1 MAEETMTALTALM
14 REQNGIAQGTSKSIH
29 DIVEETRA
37 QNEKNRA
44 KAEENIQ
51 SVKSLST
58 RMLEFIKGSNITKSI
73 LNSIKKSG
81 EKSEGENE
89 KSNFLLTKIQ
99 DYFDWSKDFQ
109 QRAAEKALRAA
120 SRLDPSKAVA
130 NVAQKAA
137 DFAKDILS
145 LLVKG
150 GLLFGLFKLLEYLSE
165 KDPKELLAMAK
176 EAYEKFLSE
185 YQGWIDGVISL
196 GAAAAVWK
204 TAEWLTFGKG
214 PIWLLW
220 NTLKA
225 IFATGGL
232 FASLATSVVKWT
244 GSLIFGDESPIK
256 KVWRTVRKIFGATG
270 LFFDLLQIITTWT
283 GSVIFD
289 IAKAPIVGVWNA
301 IKSVFGAEGKI
312 GKFAVDWASKLDKV
326 IWFDETGEMR
336 KTWKWIGGIFGAEGK
351 IAGAYKAL
359 STAPAGMFGEE
370 GSIRKLFKLMT
381 GFFGGEGKVAKG
393 FNAIQDAEDFVGD
406 QSDLAKLFKYL
417 KSFFGADGKIAT
429 GFGKIKNLIPDFT
442 GEKGILTK
450 VFNSISGIFGE
461 NSKLS
466 TLSTKLGEWTNKFK
480 NFFTFTDDAGGAAKG
495 ASGISRLFGS
505 IGGLFG
511 KITGLV
517 TSVTESSV
525 FKGITKFFGT
535 GLRWIGK
542 IFAPI
547 GWIMGFVEAV
557 TGFWDGFSAKKG
569 DERTLSERL
578 LDGLAGAIN
587 GLIQFIFID
596 TIKLIQDV
604 VNFGINQINKFA
616 EFEILGKKITAFT
629 PFEEVTFGDDLA
641 KATENFIM
649 DKIGSGKLQ
658 AAQEKESA
666 VLELME
672 KQGLSEEDAI
682 KRIEN
687 KLATKDPLVAPEAVT
702 PVPEEKGTGTGPI
715 TQVTN
720 APTTVNS
727 EKKTLMLGSNARNE
741 SDATKA
747 ANLTSG

>member
-81 EKSEGENE
+81 EKSEDENE

-99 DYFDWSKDFQ
+99 DYFDWSKKFQ
-109 QRAAEKALRAA
+109 MEAAKFALRQA
-120 SRLDPSKAVA
+120 SKLDPSKAVA

-214 PIWLLW
+214 PVWLLW

-225 IFATGGL
+225 IFAAGGL
-232 FASLATSVVKWT
+232 FASLATTVVKWT
-244 GSLIFGDESPIK
+244 TSLIFGDESAIK

-289 IAKAPIVGVWNA
+289 LAKAPIMGVWSA
-301 IKSVFGAEGKI
+301 VKKVFGIGGKAENLAKTLDAVPTEMFDEGGSARRLFSRIKTFFGIGGKI
-312 GKFAVDWASKLDKV
+312 DDAAKAVDAV
-326 IWFDETGEMR
+326 PTEMFDE
-336 KTWKWIGGIFGAEGK
+336 A
-351 IAGAYKAL
+351 
-359 STAPAGMFGEE
+359 
-370 GSIRKLFKLMT
+370 GSIRRLFKRMST
-381 GFFGGEGKVAKG
+381 FFGGEGKVAKG
-393 FNAIQDAEDFVGD
+393 LSAVEKVADAEDFVGD
-406 QSDLAKLFKYL
+406 ASFLAKLFNYIKG
-417 KSFFGADGKIAT
+417 FFGADGKIAN
-429 GFGKIKNLIPDFT
+429 GYNKIKNLIPDFT
-442 GEKGILTK
+442 GEKGVLTR
-450 VFNSISGIFGE
+450 VFNSIGGIFGE

-480 NFFTFTDDAGGAAKG
+480 KFFTFTDDAGGAAKG

-604 VNFGINQINKFA
+604 VNFGINQINRFA

-702 PVPEEKGTGTGPI
+702 PIPEEKGTGTGAI
-715 TQVTN
+715 TQFTD
-720 APTTVNS
+720 ARSSISS
-727 EKKTLMLGSNARNE
+727 EKKTLLIPDSAQNP
-741 SDATKA
+741 SDAVKQD
-747 ANLTSG
+747 

>member
-99 DYFDWSKDFQ
+99 DYFDWSKKFQ
-109 QRAAEKALRAA
+109 MEAAKAALRAA
-120 SRLDPSKAVA
+120 SKLDPSKAVA

-176 EAYEKFLSE
+176 EAYEKFLSQ

-214 PIWLLW
+214 PVWLLW

-225 IFATGGL
+225 IFAAGGL
-232 FASLATSVVKWT
+232 FASLATTVVKWT
-244 GSLIFGDESPIK
+244 TSLIFGDESAIK

-289 IAKAPIVGVWNA
+289 LAKAPIMGVWSA
-301 IKSVFGAEGKI
+301 VKKVFGIGGKAENLAKTLDAVPTEMFDEGGSARRLFSRIKTFFGIGGKI
-312 GKFAVDWASKLDKV
+312 DDAAKAVDAV
-326 IWFDETGEMR
+326 PTEMFDE
-336 KTWKWIGGIFGAEGK
+336 A
-351 IAGAYKAL
+351 
-359 STAPAGMFGEE
+359 
-370 GSIRKLFKLMT
+370 GSIRRLFKRMST
-381 GFFGGEGKVAKG
+381 FFGGEGKVAKG
-393 FNAIQDAEDFVGD
+393 LSAVEKVADAEDFVGD
-406 QSDLAKLFKYL
+406 ASFLAKLFNYIKG
-417 KSFFGADGKIAT
+417 FFGADGKIAN
-429 GFGKIKNLIPDFT
+429 GYNKIKNLIPDFT
-442 GEKGILTK
+442 GEKGVLTR
-450 VFNSISGIFGE
+450 VFNSIGGIFGE

-480 NFFTFTDDAGGAAKG
+480 SFFTFTDDASGAAKG

-604 VNFGINQINKFA
+604 VNFGINQINRFA

-702 PVPEEKGTGTGPI
+702 PIPEEKGTGTGAI
-715 TQVTN
+715 TQFTD
-720 APTTVNS
+720 ARSSISS
-727 EKKTLMLGSNARNE
+727 EKKTLLIPDSAQNP
-741 SDATKA
+741 SDAVKQD
-747 ANLTSG
+747 

>member
-1 MAEETMTALTALM
+1 MAEETMTALSALM

-81 EKSEGENE
+81 EKSETANE
-89 KSNFLLTKIQ
+89 KSNFLLKGIQ
-99 DYFDWSKDFQ
+99 NYFDWSKEFQ
-109 QRAAEKALRAA
+109 QNAAKAALRAA
-120 SRLDPSKAVA
+120 SKLDPSKAVA

-301 IKSVFGAEGKI
+301 IKNVFGAEGKI
-312 GKFAVDWASKLDKV
+312 GKFAIDWASKLDKV

-336 KTWKWIGGIFGAEGK
+336 KTWKWIGGIFGPEGK

-359 STAPAGMFGEE
+359 LAAPAGMFGEE
-370 GSIRKLFKLMT
+370 GSIRKIFKLIT
-381 GFFGGEGKVAKG
+381 GFFGPEGKIAKG
-393 FNAIQDAEDFVGD
+393 FNAVQDTEDIVGD
-406 QSDLAKLFKYL
+406 QSDLAKMFRFL

-442 GEKGILTK
+442 GEKGVLTR
-450 VFNSISGIFGE
+450 VFNSIGGIFGE

-480 NFFTFTDDAGGAAKG
+480 SFFTFTDDAGGAAKG

-517 TSVTESSV
+517 TSVTESSI

-535 GLRWIGK
+535 GIRWIGK

-604 VNFGINQINKFA
+604 VNFGIGQINKFA
-616 EFEILGKKITAFT
+616 EFELFGKKITAFT
-629 PFEEVTFGDDLA
+629 PFEEVTFGDDLS
-641 KATENFIM
+641 KATENLIM
-649 DKIGSGKLQ
+649 EKIGSGKLE
-658 AAQEKESA
+658 AALAKEA
-666 VLELME
+666 QIEAME
-672 KQGLSEEDAI
+672 SKVKADS
-682 KRIEN
+682 
-687 KLATKDPLVAPEAVT
+687 VT
-702 PVPEEKGTGTGPI
+702 PIPEERGDSMGTV

>member
-81 EKSEGENE
+81 EKSETANE
-89 KSNFLLTKIQ
+89 KSNFLLKGIQ
-99 DYFDWSKDFQ
+99 NYFDWSKEFQ
-109 QRAAEKALRAA
+109 QNAAKAALRAA
-120 SRLDPSKAVA
+120 SKLDPSKAVA

-214 PIWLLW
+214 PVWLLW

-225 IFATGGL
+225 IFAAGGL
-232 FASLATSVVKWT
+232 FASLATTVVKWT
-244 GSLIFGDESPIK
+244 TSLIFGDESAIK

-289 IAKAPIVGVWNA
+289 LAKAPIMGVWSA
-301 IKSVFGAEGKI
+301 VKKVFGIGGKAENLAKTLDAVPTEMFDEGGSARRLFSRIKTFFGIGGKI
-312 GKFAVDWASKLDKV
+312 DDAAKAVDAV
-326 IWFDETGEMR
+326 PTEMFDE
-336 KTWKWIGGIFGAEGK
+336 A
-351 IAGAYKAL
+351 
-359 STAPAGMFGEE
+359 
-370 GSIRKLFKLMT
+370 GSIRRLFKRMST
-381 GFFGGEGKVAKG
+381 FFGGEGKVAKG
-393 FNAIQDAEDFVGD
+393 LSAVEKVADAEDFVGD
-406 QSDLAKLFKYL
+406 ASFLAKLFNYIKG
-417 KSFFGADGKIAT
+417 FFGADGKIAN
-429 GFGKIKNLIPDFT
+429 GYNKIKNLIPDFT
-442 GEKGILTK
+442 GEKGVLTR
-450 VFNSISGIFGE
+450 VFNSIGGIFGE

-480 NFFTFTDDAGGAAKG
+480 SFFTFTDDAGGAAKG

-604 VNFGINQINKFA
+604 VNFGINQINRFA

-702 PVPEEKGTGTGPI
+702 PIPEEKGTGTGAI
-715 TQVTN
+715 TQFTD
-720 APTTVNS
+720 ARSSISS
-727 EKKTLMLGSNARNE
+727 EKKTLLIPDSAQNP
-741 SDATKA
+741 SDAVKQD
-747 ANLTSG
+747 

>member
-81 EKSEGENE
+81 EKSETANE
-89 KSNFLLTKIQ
+89 KSNFLLKGIQ
-99 DYFDWSKDFQ
+99 NYFDWSKEFQ
-109 QRAAEKALRAA
+109 QNAAKAALRAA
-120 SRLDPSKAVA
+120 SKLDPSKAVA

-165 KDPKELLAMAK
+165 KDPKQLLAMAK

-359 STAPAGMFGEE
+359 LAAPAGMFGEE
-370 GSIRKLFKLMT
+370 GSIRKIFKLIT
-381 GFFGGEGKVAKG
+381 GFFGPEGKIAKG
-393 FNAIQDAEDFVGD
+393 FNAVQDTEDIVGD
-406 QSDLAKLFKYL
+406 QSDLAKMFRFL

-442 GEKGILTK
+442 GEKGVLTR
-450 VFNSISGIFGE
+450 VFNSIGGIFGE

-480 NFFTFTDDAGGAAKG
+480 SFFTFTDDAGGAAKG

-517 TSVTESSV
+517 TSVTESSI

-535 GLRWIGK
+535 GIRWIGK

-604 VNFGINQINKFA
+604 VNFGIGQINKFA
-616 EFEILGKKITAFT
+616 EFELFGKKITAFT
-629 PFEEVTFGDDLA
+629 PFEEVTFGDDLS
-641 KATENFIM
+641 KATENLIM
-649 DKIGSGKLQ
+649 EKIGSGKLE
-658 AAQEKESA
+658 AALAKEA
-666 VLELME
+666 QIEAME
-672 KQGLSEEDAI
+672 SKVKADS
-682 KRIEN
+682 
-687 KLATKDPLVAPEAVT
+687 VT
-702 PVPEEKGTGTGPI
+702 PIPEERGDGMGTV

-741 SDATKA
+741 SDAAKA

>member
-81 EKSEGENE
+81 EKSETANE
-89 KSNFLLTKIQ
+89 KSNFLLKGIQ
-99 DYFDWSKDFQ
+99 NYFDWSKEFQ
-109 QRAAEKALRAA
+109 QNAAKAALRAA
-120 SRLDPSKAVA
+120 SKLDPSKAVA

-214 PIWLLW
+214 PVWLLW

-283 GSVIFD
+283 GSIIFD

-359 STAPAGMFGEE
+359 LATPAGMFGEE

-442 GEKGILTK
+442 GEKGILTR
-450 VFNSISGIFGE
+450 VFNSIGGIFGE

-480 NFFTFTDDAGGAAKG
+480 SFFTFTEAAGDAKG

-535 GLRWIGK
+535 GIRWIGK

-702 PVPEEKGTGTGPI
+702 PIPEEKGTGTGVI

-727 EKKTLMLGSNARNE
+727 EKKTLLTGSSARNE
-741 SDATKA
+741 SDAAKA
-747 ANLTSG
+747 ANGTSV

>member
-99 DYFDWSKDFQ
+99 DYFDWSKKFQ
-109 QRAAEKALRAA
+109 MEAAKAALRAA
-120 SRLDPSKAVA
+120 SKLDPSKAVA

-176 EAYEKFLSE
+176 EAYEKFLSQ

-214 PIWLLW
+214 PVWLLW

-225 IFATGGL
+225 IFAAGGL
-232 FASLATSVVKWT
+232 FASLATTVVKWT
-244 GSLIFGDESPIK
+244 TSLIFGDESAIK

-289 IAKAPIVGVWNA
+289 LVKSPIMGVWSAVKKVFGIGGKAENLAKTLDAVPTEMFDEGGSARRLFSRIKTFFGIGGKIDDAAKAVD
-301 IKSVFGAEGKI
+301 
-312 GKFAVDWASKLDKV
+312 AVPTEM
-326 IWFDETGEMR
+326 FDE
-336 KTWKWIGGIFGAEGK
+336 A
-351 IAGAYKAL
+351 
-359 STAPAGMFGEE
+359 
-370 GSIRKLFKLMT
+370 GSIRRLFKRMST
-381 GFFGGEGKVAKG
+381 FFGGEGKVAKG
-393 FNAIQDAEDFVGD
+393 LSAVEKVADAEDFVGD
-406 QSDLAKLFKYL
+406 ASFLAKLFNYIKG
-417 KSFFGADGKIAT
+417 FFGADGKIAN
-429 GFGKIKNLIPDFT
+429 GYNKIKNLIPDFT
-442 GEKGILTK
+442 GEKGVLTR
-450 VFNSISGIFGE
+450 VFNSIGGIFGE

-480 NFFTFTDDAGGAAKG
+480 SFFTFTEAAGDAKG

-604 VNFGINQINKFA
+604 VNFGINQINRFA

-702 PVPEEKGTGTGPI
+702 PIPEEKGTGTGAI
-715 TQVTN
+715 TQFTD
-720 APTTVNS
+720 ARSSISS
-727 EKKTLMLGSNARNE
+727 EKKTLLIPDSAQNP
-741 SDATKA
+741 SDAVKQD
-747 ANLTSG
+747 

>member
-81 EKSEGENE
+81 EKSETANE
-89 KSNFLLTKIQ
+89 KSNFLLKGIQ
-99 DYFDWSKDFQ
+99 NYFDWSKEFQ
-109 QRAAEKALRAA
+109 QNAAKAALRAA
-120 SRLDPSKAVA
+120 SKLDPSKAVA

-165 KDPKELLAMAK
+165 KDPKQLLAMAK

-214 PIWLLW
+214 PVWLLW

-301 IKSVFGAEGKI
+301 IKNVFGAEGKI

-359 STAPAGMFGEE
+359 LAAPAGMFGEE
-370 GSIRKLFKLMT
+370 GSIRKIFKLIT
-381 GFFGGEGKVAKG
+381 GFFGPEGKIAKG
-393 FNAIQDAEDFVGD
+393 FNAVQDTEDIVGD
-406 QSDLAKLFKYL
+406 QSDLAKMFRFL

-442 GEKGILTK
+442 GEKGVLTR
-450 VFNSISGIFGE
+450 VFNSIGGIFGE

-480 NFFTFTDDAGGAAKG
+480 SFFTFTDDAGGAAKG

-517 TSVTESSV
+517 TSVTESSI

-535 GLRWIGK
+535 GIRWIGK

-604 VNFGINQINKFA
+604 VNFGIGQINKFA
-616 EFEILGKKITAFT
+616 EFELFGKKITAFT
-629 PFEEVTFGDDLA
+629 PFEEVTFGDDLS
-641 KATENFIM
+641 KATENLIM
-649 DKIGSGKLQ
+649 EKIGSGKLE
-658 AAQEKESA
+658 AALAKEA
-666 VLELME
+666 QIEAME
-672 KQGLSEEDAI
+672 SKVKADS
-682 KRIEN
+682 
-687 KLATKDPLVAPEAVT
+687 VT
-702 PVPEEKGTGTGPI
+702 PIPEEKGTGTGAI
-715 TQVTN
+715 TQFTD
-720 APTTVNS
+720 ARS
-727 EKKTLMLGSNARNE
+727 SISSNLP
-741 SDATKA
+741 K
-747 ANLTSG
+747 